1 MGNRSDGKMT
11 GDEKKKRDPI
21 FSACFVIFILAA
33 VGVVGVYIDEQY
45 LTEDNTRVAYG
56 DTVNVDYT
64 GTFYDY
70 AGSDLAI
77 EFDSGSIDFT
87 ANSSSDVLQK
97 FWEACVGHKVGD
109 EVRVTIGPEDGYI
122 AGSTEH
128 TSSLNGL
135 TMAQT
140 QTMTKAQFDS
150 VYSNYDL
157 ESGGNG
163 TLITTVY
170 GWSALAYYSSTSQVV
185 TLIHM
190 PEAGQTYTYSYD
202 DGNDE
207 TEESPVTVT
216 FHVSSV
222 GESITYDIAF
232 EGQTVVDSTT
242 GEVQMIELQ
251 FGNETWQVTHINGSE
266 FTYKTCENT
275 GNQTLYFVIK
285 ITSIS

>member
-45 LTEDNTRVAYG
+45 LTEDNTSVAYG
-56 DTVNVDYT
+56 DNVSVDYT

-70 AGSDLAI
+70 AGSDLAV
-77 EFDSGSIDFT
+77 EFDSGSTSFR
-87 ANSSSDVLQK
+87 ANSSSTVLQK

-109 EVRVTIGPEDGYI
+109 EVRVTINPEDGYI

-128 TSSLNGL
+128 RSSLNGL
-135 TMAQT
+135 TMAQVE
-140 QTMTKAQFDS
+140 TMTKAQFDS
-150 VYSNYDL
+150 VYDYDL
-157 ESGGNG
+157 DNG
-163 TLITTVY
+163 VNTTITTVY
-170 GWSALAYYSSTSQVV
+170 GWPAIAMLNSTSQMV
-185 TLIHM
+185 TITHM
-190 PEAGQTYTYSYD
+190 PQAGQTYTYTYD
-202 DGNDE
+202 DGDDE

-216 FHVSSV
+216 FRVSAV
-222 GESITYDIAF
+222 GESITYDIHF
-232 EGQTVVDSTT
+232 EGYTTVDSET

-251 FGNETWQVTHINGSE
+251 FGDETWQVTNITGSE
-266 FTYKTCENT
+266 FVYKTCNNT

-285 ITSIS
+285 ITAIN